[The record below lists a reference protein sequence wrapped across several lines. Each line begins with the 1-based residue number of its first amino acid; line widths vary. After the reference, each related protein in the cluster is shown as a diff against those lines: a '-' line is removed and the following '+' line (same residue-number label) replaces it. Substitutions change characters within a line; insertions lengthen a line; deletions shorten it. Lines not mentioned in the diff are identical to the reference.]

1 MLKYEVTSKNYLC
14 ECIHRLD
21 SWLVVCYYVAD
32 SSVQSYFNN
41 MSFLNVCMHMNTNGW
56 KYN

>member
-41 MSFLNVCMHMNTNGW
+41 MSFLKVCMYMNTSG
-56 KYN
+56 